1 MFYGGG
7 GVLRSHALGAL
18 VGGARADAQRARS
31 TTTHGRS
38 RRGGAGGTR
47 RARAERT
54 DGTFRR
60 DFSKGLFLFCKEV
73 SVTCT
78 CGWRS
83 HRAASLH
90 KFIIICY
97 VRPGQYALFHLK
109 LLPTEHMVHIYT
121 HSSLTRH
128 KNHNVPVAL
137 SSSSV
142 HCSHICP
149 PS

>member
-1 MFYGGG
+1 M
-7 GVLRSHALGAL
+7 SAPLGAP
-18 VGGARADAQRARS
+18 VGRTRADAQRARS

-121 HSSLTRH
+121 HSVFWQIELPEPERTRLVRFKALCRIGALLTHSRIGS
-128 KNHNVPVAL
+128 K
-137 SSSSV
+137 
-142 HCSHICP
+142 
-149 PS
+149 